1 MGGAAERV
9 LSRAGNEG
17 RPSRM
22 AAGLP
27 GCARRTAALPIPIE
41 SRPCKQL
48 QQHTRGQTLGV
59 STAQGW
65 KTRSRGGVRGED
77 YTLPPAGAWPATTAG
92 SSTLHLQSL
101 IFFLPLLAAPI
112 NPKS

>member
-101 IFFLPLLAAPI
+101 IFFYP
-112 NPKS
+112 S